1 MIPAWRVTPYRRCPT
16 IERREEDV
24 ADPKTII
31 RARKTDFHGSSERRR
46 TLRISAPFPIRVRGI
61 SAAGERRQFEAELD
75 NLGAGGLYLRAA
87 QDIRMWTRIMIRIRL
102 SLAPDAAGRAAVVA
116 ARGAILRTEPQPDQ
130 RLGFAIA
137 IKGYRFI

>member
-1 MIPAWRVTPYRRCPT
+1 MASDAVYMRRLA
-16 IERREEDV
+16 IVRREEDV
-24 ADPKTII
+24 ADPKTTVC
-31 RARKTDFHGSSERRR
+31 ARKTGFHGNSERRR

-61 SAAGERRQFEAELD
+61 SAAGERLQFEAELD
-75 NLGAGGLYLRAA
+75 NLGAGGLYLRAT
-87 QDIRMWTRIMIRIRL
+87 QDIRTWTRIMIRIRL

-116 ARGAILRTEPQPDQ
+116 ARGAVLRTELQPDQ